1 MNQCAI
7 QPQLVTIYKEIH
19 ILTDVDI
26 LASGL
31 LYAGF
36 DTRRQAKS
44 NLDRN
49 MKRYKQFYGVDPS
62 TAAPL
67 FRDLRNEFPSFSYK
81 DGLMT
86 LNWLYPNDK
95 YSVLSGRWK
104 CCEETIGPTVKKYA
118 KMIQTLIKKKIKFV
132 FTHGK
137 KHIASINCSNFTINE
152 FCQDPSGRWF
162 DHKSNS
168 GGLVRF
174 RHLGAMILFCLFPSC
189 FLQIKNPP
197 STIEI

>member
-1 MNQCAI
+1 MSKISFQF
-7 QPQLVTIYKEIH
+7 QPQLVRIYKEVHIFTDVG
-19 ILTDVDI
+19 ILTF
-26 LASGL
+26 GL

-36 DTRRQAKS
+36 DTRCQAKS

-62 TAAPL
+62 TAVPL

-86 LNWLYPNDK
+86 LNWFYLNKK

-104 CCEETIGPTVKKYA
+104 CGKEPIAPIVKKYA
-118 KMIQTLIKKKIKFV
+118 KIVQFLIKKKIKFV

-137 KHIASINCSNFTINE
+137 RHSKH
-152 FCQDPSGRWF
+152 
-162 DHKSNS
+162 
-168 GGLVRF
+168 
-174 RHLGAMILFCLFPSC
+174 
-189 FLQIKNPP
+189 
-197 STIEI
+197 